1 MLMPRAGS
9 APLAAVKA
17 PAKAGPSRVAALLLP
32 SMIAK
37 ARTSFRLSA
46 TPGITAIAVGMNN
59 AAQDPLRP
67 AATNRCH
74 SCNWPAR
81 PMPSGSAIASKRMAA
96 KQAIKRTRCSRSD
109 NGEPSKR
116 NSSSGMPELSASA
129 PIASLE
135 PVSS

>member
-1 MLMPRAGS
+1 MLRAGS
-9 APLAAVKA
+9 APLAAVNA
-17 PAKAGPSRVAALLLP
+17 PARAGPSKTAALLLP

-46 TPGITAIAVGMNN
+46 TPGITAMAVGMNR
-59 AAQDPLRP
+59 AAQAPLRP

-74 SCNWPAR
+74 SCSWPAR
-81 PMPSGSAIASKRMAA
+81 PMPSGNAIASRRMAA
-96 KQAIKRTRCSRSD
+96 KQAIKRTRWSRSD
-109 NGEPSKR
+109 SGEPSKR
-116 NSSSGMPELSASA
+116 SSSSGMPELSASA